1 MRSTK
6 FLWKIC
12 LLTSLLISLSLQ
24 FAYAQQTSIDS
35 IPSGKGIVD
44 DLVDIG
50 YGYQKKREVTNSITS
65 VQSEDFNKGS
75 INNPWQLIQGKVSGL
90 AISKPGGD
98 PNGSYEIRLRG
109 LSTTSSN
116 IMPLVVI
123 NGVADASL
131 ENVDP
136 ADIESISV
144 LKDGAS
150 EAIYGIRGSEGV
162 ILITTKKGMPGKTLV
177 EYNVYTSAETVA
189 KNTPMMNS
197 SEWRALSK
205 ETGYGTDF
213 GENTNWFK
221 QIEQTAIS
229 QVHNISLSGGTEK
242 TYYRA
247 SINYRAGDGILINT
261 GYSQLN
267 GDINITQKVL
277 KDKLTLDLNM
287 RATERESQNGFVEAF
302 RYAAIS
308 NPTTP
313 VRSADPQYVNYGG
326 YFQQQLFDYY
336 NPVAIVNLDKNEVK
350 NRIFNLSFKGTYEI
364 LKGLK
369 ADMLYSVQS
378 GSESGGQ
385 YFSKYDFWSGE
396 SSYKYFVPNV
406 SWGGYNRGGF
416 ASRKQDNSSNN
427 LFESTIHYNS
437 YINQSVNFEIL
448 GGYSY
453 QDFMNEGFL
462 AQGGNFLTD
471 DFTFNNLAAALDFK
485 NGKAAITSYKNSN
498 KLIAYFGRINLNISD
513 IWFISTSLR
522 YEGSSKLGADN
533 KWGVFPAI
541 GTGVNLIRPKDEGFL
556 NCLKLRADYGVT
568 GNLPLESYLSLDILG
583 PQGNIYYNGVFI
595 PGYTIS
601 NKANPK
607 LKWERKG
614 EFNFG
619 LDFSLL
625 GSRISGSFDIYTRT
639 AKDLIYKYY
648 AYDAGSTY
656 NFAENKGKLRSSGLE
671 TTLNYMVSKS
681 TDFDYYISFTSSFDL
696 KNTLVTA
703 PQIYYGYV
711 SPNGIQDIGFP
722 GSPGGGQ
729 TALVRIESGKPI
741 GQLIGYR
748 FKGIDQNGLA
758 IFEDVNKDGHIDY
771 NDVTV
776 VGNGLPKSMIGFN
789 NSIRYKNWD
798 LNIFFRG
805 VFGHNLINS
814 YREFYETPRM
824 IFSYNVVKTAAN
836 IRNSDGK
843 LAEMTFGTLSDQ
855 YVENASFLSL
865 DNACLDY
872 NFRLPEGSP
881 ISKIRLYM
889 AGNNLF
895 YITKYKGSDPN
906 PRYGDSEFSDYD
918 PLIPG
923 IDRRNSWP
931 RTRSVTFGVNV
942 AF

>member
-1 MRSTK
+1 MRNI
-6 FLWKIC
+6 KILCKKC
-12 LLTSLLISLSLQ
+12 LLTSLFTILSLQ
-24 FAYAQQTSIDS
+24 FTNGQQTGSDS
-35 IPSGKGIVD
+35 IPSSKGTFD

-50 YGYQKKREVTNSITS
+50 YGYQKKREVTSSITS
-65 VQSEDFNKGS
+65 VQSEEFNKGS

-90 AISKPGGD
+90 SVSKPGGD
-98 PNGSYEIRLRG
+98 PNGSYEISLRG
-109 LSTTSSN
+109 VSTIRSN
-116 IMPLVVI
+116 IMPLIVI

-136 ADIESISV
+136 EDIESITV
-144 LKDGAS
+144 LKDGAA

-162 ILITTKKGMPGKTLV
+162 ILITTKKGKPGKSVV
-177 EYNVYTSAETVA
+177 EYNVYSSAETVA

-197 SEWRALSK
+197 SEWRAMSK
-205 ETGYGTDF
+205 ETGYGIDF

-229 QVHNISLSGGTEK
+229 QVHNISMSGGTEK
-242 TYYRA
+242 TSYRA
-247 SINYRAGDGILINT
+247 SINYRAGDGIQIHT

-267 GDINITQKVL
+267 GGINITQKAL

-287 RATERESQNGFVEAF
+287 RATERESQNGFAEAF

-313 VRSADPQYVNYGG
+313 VRSTDPQYAIYDG
-326 YFQQQLFDYY
+326 YFQQVLFDYY
-336 NPVAIVNLDKNEVK
+336 NPVAFMELDKNEGLK
-350 NRIFNLSFKGTYEI
+350 RIFNMS
-364 LKGLK
+364 LKGNYKIMNGL
-369 ADMLYSVQS
+369 AIDAIYSQQ
-378 GSESGGQ
+378 GINQ
-385 YFSKYDFWSGE
+385 TDDKYFSKYD
-396 SSYKYFVPNV
+396 Y
-406 SWGGYNRGGF
+406 WGGMNTNGL
-416 ASRKQDNSSNN
+416 ASRQQDNSSSG
-427 LFESTIHYNS
+427 LFESTIHYNGDIAS
-437 YINQSVNFEIL
+437 LINLNLL

-453 QDFMNEGFL
+453 QDYVNEGFF

-471 DFTFNNLAAALDFK
+471 DFSYNNLAAALDFK
-485 NGKAAITSYKNSN
+485 NGKGTITSYKNSN
-498 KLIAYFGRINLNISD
+498 KLIAYFGRVNLNINN

-533 KWGVFPAI
+533 KWGLFPAL
-541 GTGVNLIRPKDEGFL
+541 GTGVNLIRPKDSGFI
-556 NCLKLRADYGVT
+556 NYLKLRANYGVT
-568 GNLPLESYLSLDILG
+568 GNIPVESYLSLDILG
-583 PQGNIYYNGVFI
+583 PQGNIYYNGNYI
-595 PGYTIS
+595 PSYQIS
-601 NKANPK
+601 NKENPK
-607 LKWERKG
+607 LKWERKD

-625 GSRISGSFDIYTRT
+625 KSRISGSFDIYTRT
-639 AKDLIYKYY
+639 SRDLIYKYFAWDY
-648 AYDAGSTY
+648 AAGSSSY
-656 NFAENKGKLRSSGLE
+656 ASRNEGKIRSSGMEL
-671 TTLNYMVSKS
+671 TLNYNVVNKS
-681 TDFDYYISFTSSFDL
+681 DFSYNITFTSSFNL
-696 KNTLVTA
+696 KNALLSV
-703 PQIYYGYV
+703 PIYYGSV
-711 SPNGIQDIGFP
+711 PTNGIQDIGYP

-729 TALVRIESGKPI
+729 VALVRIENGKPI
-741 GQLIGYR
+741 GQLIGFR
-748 FKGIDQNGLA
+748 FRGIDENGLA

-805 VFGHNLINS
+805 VFGHDLINS

-824 IFSYNVVKTAAN
+824 IFSYNLLKTAAN

-843 LAEMTFGTLSDQ
+843 LADMTFGILSDQ

-865 DNACLDY
+865 DNMCLGY
-872 NFRLPEGSP
+872 NFKLPSSSQ
-881 ISKIRLYM
+881 ISKIRLYL

-918 PLIPG
+918 PLMPG
-923 IDRRNSWP
+923 IDRRDTWP
-931 RTRSVTFGVNV
+931 RTRSVTLGANV
-942 AF
+942 VF

>member
-1 MRSTK
+1 MRNTK
-6 FLWKIC
+6 KFCEKC
-12 LLTSLLISLSLQ
+12 FFTSLVFILSFQLVNGQ
-24 FAYAQQTSIDS
+24 LAGSDS
-35 IPSGKGIVD
+35 IPSRKGTID

-50 YGYQKKREVTNSITS
+50 YGYQKKREVTSSITS
-65 VQSEDFNKGS
+65 VKSEDFNKGN
-75 INNPWQLIQGKVSGL
+75 INNPWQLIQGKVPGL

-98 PNGSYEIRLRG
+98 PNGSFEMRLRG

-116 IMPLVVI
+116 ILPLVVI
-123 NGVADASL
+123 NGVAGASL
-131 ENVDP
+131 DNVDP
-136 ADIESISV
+136 DDIESISV
-144 LKDGAS
+144 LNDGAA

-162 ILITTKKGMPGKTLV
+162 ILISTKKGRPGKLML
-177 EYNVYTSAETVA
+177 EYNVYTTAETVA

-197 SEWRALSK
+197 EQWRALSQ
-205 ETGYGTDF
+205 ELGFGTDF
-213 GENTNWFK
+213 GESTNWFK

-229 QVHNISLSGGTEK
+229 QVHNISISGGTEQ
-242 TYYRA
+242 TTYRA
-247 SINYRAGDGILINT
+247 SINYRSGDGIQINT
-261 GYSQLN
+261 SYSRLN
-267 GDINITQKVL
+267 GAINLTQKAL
-277 KDKLTLDLNM
+277 KDKLTLELNM
-287 RATERESQNGFVEAF
+287 RATERESQNGFAEAF
-302 RYAAIS
+302 KYAAIS
-308 NPTTP
+308 NPTSP
-313 VRSADPQYVNYGG
+313 VRSSDPQYVNYGG
-326 YFQQQLFDYY
+326 YFQQLLFDYY
-336 NPVAIVNLDKNEVK
+336 NPVAIVNLDKNEIK
-350 NRIFNLSFKGTYEI
+350 NGIFNLSFNGTYEI

-369 ADMLYSVQS
+369 ADMMYSVQR
-378 GSESGGQ
+378 GSELGGQ

-396 SSYKYFVPNV
+396 NSYKYFVPNV
-406 SWGGYNRGGF
+406 SWGGYNRGGI
-416 ASRKQDNSSNN
+416 ATRKQDNSSNN
-427 LFESTIHYNS
+427 LFESTIHYNNN
-437 YINQSVNFEIL
+437 INQSVNFEIL

-498 KLIAYFGRINLNISD
+498 KLIAYFGRINLNIRD

-541 GTGVNLIRPKDEGFL
+541 GAGVNLIRPKDEGLL

-568 GNLPLESYLSLDILG
+568 GNLPVESYLSLDILG

-595 PGYTIS
+595 PGYTIN

-607 LKWERKG
+607 LKWERKD

-625 GSRISGSFDIYTRT
+625 GSRLSGSFDIYTRT
-639 AKDLIYKYY
+639 AKDVIYKFY

-656 NFAENKGKLRSSGLE
+656 NYAENKGRLRSSGME
-671 TTLNYMVSKS
+671 TTLNYMVTKTTEFS
-681 TDFDYYISFTSSFDL
+681 YYLTFTSSFNL
-696 KNTLVTA
+696 KNTLVTS
-703 PQIYYGYV
+703 PLIYYGYV

-729 TALVRIESGKPI
+729 TALVRIENGKPV
-741 GQLIGYR
+741 GQLIGFR
-748 FKGIDQNGLA
+748 FKGIDQNGLDL
-758 IFEDVNKDGHIDY
+758 FEDVNKDGNIDY

-776 VGNGLPKSMIGFN
+776 IGNGLPKSMIGIN
-789 NSIRYKNWD
+789 NSIKYKNWD

-805 VFGHNLINS
+805 VFGHDLINS

-824 IFSYNVVKTAAN
+824 VFSYNVLKTTAS

-865 DNACLDY
+865 DNMCLGY
-872 NFRLPEGSP
+872 NFKLPSSSQ
-881 ISKIRLYM
+881 ISKIRLYL

-923 IDRRNSWP
+923 VDRRSTWP
-931 RTRSVTFGVNV
+931 RTRSVTFGASFV
-942 AF
+942 F